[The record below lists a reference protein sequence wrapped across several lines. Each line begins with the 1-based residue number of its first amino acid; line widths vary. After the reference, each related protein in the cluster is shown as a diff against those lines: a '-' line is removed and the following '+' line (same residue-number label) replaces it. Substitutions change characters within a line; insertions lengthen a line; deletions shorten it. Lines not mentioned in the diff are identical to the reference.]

1 MGGKP
6 GMAWHFQRLGD
17 RRRGGLARVTGV
29 MATAL
34 WSGSRIGGAGRALP
48 SPPVR
53 SAGRSGRTR
62 KTRRRRGGHLGQVT

>member
-17 RRRGGLARVTGV
+17 RRGGGLARVTEV

-48 SPPVR
+48 SPPLPC
-53 SAGRSGRTR
+53 A
-62 KTRRRRGGHLGQVT
+62 RRGGAAGHGKHGAAGEVTWAR